1 MRKGIPLR
9 AAQCLRLVMSM
20 TAKDAFTGHRVPGR
34 DYDGGL
40 ALGIYHRCMTMT
52 ALDQKGSASLTA
64 AACLFHGFSDRAR
77 LVILQ
82 HLLLGEHRVVEL
94 TEQLGLAQ
102 STVSKHLAC
111 LKDCGLISSRP
122 EGRAS
127 VFSVTHPEATAALL
141 TAAEQLLDLTGFAVT
156 LCPNHGVS
164 AHV

>member
-1 MRKGIPLR
+1 
-9 AAQCLRLVMSM
+9 MSM
-20 TAKDAFTGHRVPGR
+20 
-34 DYDGGL
+34 
-40 ALGIYHRCMTMT
+40 I
-52 ALDQKGSASLTA
+52 ASRTDPESEAPLTA

-94 TEQLGLAQ
+94 TEHLGLAQ

-127 VFSVTHPEATAALL
+127 MFSVTHPEATTALFA
-141 TAAEQLLDLTGFAVT
+141 AAEELLDLTGFAVT
-156 LCPNHGVS
+156 LCPNHGVI